1 MEWAQERGMTVFEI
15 AVVVGLVALVAVVGM
30 PVLAQVTS
38 DVRTHSA
45 ARYLA
50 TRVQSARLEAARRG
64 VHVAVRF
71 EPHPDGLRFRTYVD
85 GNGDGVRNAD
95 IARGI
100 DWPLGPSDAL
110 PDHFGDADLRVA
122 IPVPGIDGGA
132 AVPLGADP
140 VRLGASAL
148 LSWSPL
154 GSSTSGTVYIAGPR
168 GPQLAVRVF
177 GATGRVRVLRFDPG
191 AGRWL
196 AH

>member
-1 MEWAQERGMTVFEI
+1 MEWARDRGVTVFEV
-15 AVVVGLVALVAVVGM
+15 ALAVGLAALVAVVGV
-30 PVLAQVTS
+30 PVLSQVTS
-38 DVRTHSA
+38 DVRTLSA

-64 VHVAVRF
+64 VQVALRF
-71 EPHPDGLRFRTYVD
+71 EPHPDGLRFRIYVD
-85 GNGDGVRNAD
+85 GNGDGVRHAD

-110 PDHFGDADLRVA
+110 RDHFGDADLRVA
-122 IPVPGIDGGA
+122 LPAPGIDGGA
-132 AVPLGADP
+132 AVPLGSDP
-140 VRLGASAL
+140 VRFGANAL

-154 GSSTSGTVYIAGPR
+154 GSSTSGTAYVAGPR

-177 GATGRVRVLRFDPG
+177 GVTGRVRVLRFDPG